1 MSGHK
6 PLSGHGGRRQGA
18 GRKKGVPNVVT
29 GEVRRMVLE
38 ALGELGGV
46 KYLVEQGHK
55 NPATFMAL
63 VGRIIPH
70 EITGPDGGPLH
81 QKIEVKFV

>member
-1 MSGHK
+1 
-6 PLSGHGGRRQGA
+6 
-18 GRKKGVPNVVT
+18 
-29 GEVRRMVLE
+29 MVLE